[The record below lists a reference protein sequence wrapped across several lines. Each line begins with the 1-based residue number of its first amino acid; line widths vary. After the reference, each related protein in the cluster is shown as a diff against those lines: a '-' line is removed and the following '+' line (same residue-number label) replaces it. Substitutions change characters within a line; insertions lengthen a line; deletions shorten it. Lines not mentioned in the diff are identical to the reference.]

1 VNGEPS
7 ETPLDLWRRIRR
19 LEITARRLVAEQF
32 AGSYHSVFKGHGIE
46 FAQIREYVPGDDVR
60 LIDHNATARL
70 GKPFIKLYAEERQL
84 TVMLLVD
91 ISASMIFGTAG
102 RLKRHL
108 AAEFAAAIAFAAISN
123 NDSVGLVL
131 CGETAERIIPAKKG
145 RRHILRLLHDL
156 LCHEPATQGTQLEV
170 GLETVGRLMRRRG
183 TVFVVS
189 DYLGG
194 LSPDAARQLRLL
206 NRRHD
211 LVAVSVRDRSE
222 ADPARLPSDG
232 LWRLED
238 PESGRTRLVDLA
250 HAPTRAAMASR
261 LAELERGLAEQLRRA
276 EVDRIDLVTD
286 QALVEPLLS
295 FFRRRARYLR
305 QGV

>member
-1 VNGEPS
+1 MSGEAA

-70 GKPFIKLYAEERQL
+70 GRPFVKLYAEERQL

-91 ISASMIFGTAG
+91 MSASMRFGTVG

-131 CGETAERIIPAKKG
+131 CGERAERIIPPKKG
-145 RRHILRLLHDL
+145 RRHILRLLHEL
-156 LCHEPATQGTQLEV
+156 LCHEPATRGTRLDV

-183 TVFVVS
+183 TVFAVS

-194 LSPDAARQLRLL
+194 LSPEAARQLRLVA
-206 NRRHD
+206 RRHD
-211 LVAVSVRDRSE
+211 LVAVNVRDRSE
-222 ADPARLPSDG
+222 IAPDSLPRDG

-238 PESGRTRLVDLA
+238 PESGRTRLIDLA
-250 HAPTRAAMASR
+250 HAPTRAAITER
-261 LAELERGLAEQLRRA
+261 LAGLDRELDEQLRRA
-276 EVDRIDLVTD
+276 EVDRIDLLTD
-286 QALVEPLLS
+286 GALVEPLLA
-295 FFRRRARYLR
+295 FFRRRARHLR